1 MVELTLKHDKNSVV
15 HAAEYLYKFSEEDEY
30 RKNLEILVDHMTD
43 MSNILTQYKNIVEE
57 INNHFEKQTKVMKPL
72 LMGYKKK
79 HKKG

>member
-43 MSNILTQYKNIVEE
+43 MSNILT
-57 INNHFEKQTKVMKPL
+57 
-72 LMGYKKK
+72 
-79 HKKG
+79 